1 MERYLRTGVTQP
13 VIGDWAAP
21 PPEGKRGFA
30 LDADHVH
37 LTGEALLSCRAAYYG
52 MINHLDDQISRY
64 LMSGGVDGTTGEVAL
79 MKDTIII
86 FTSDHGEML
95 GDHYLYRKTAPYD
108 GSARIPLIV
117 WAPEKYGLGK
127 GAVCDEAVC
136 LEDLMPIVA
145 GCDYP
150 AVLNECSV

>member
-37 LTGEALLSCRAAYYG
+37 LTGETLLSCRAAYYG

-64 LMSGGVDGTTGEVAL
+64 LMSGGVDGTTGAVSVL
-79 MKDTIII
+79 MRSHPASLPVTVI
-86 FTSDHGEML
+86 
-95 GDHYLYRKTAPYD
+95 
-108 GSARIPLIV
+108 IPLLAFARRDSLRSI
-117 WAPEKYGLGK
+117 
-127 GAVCDEAVC
+127 
-136 LEDLMPIVA
+136 I
-145 GCDYP
+145 
-150 AVLNECSV
+150 